1 MKRVLCVCLGNICRS
16 PLAEGIL
23 KAKAQELN
31 VPMEIASAGTAGYH
45 IGSRAEKRSEKL
57 GKRHNV
63 DISNHK
69 AQKFKAEHF
78 DEFEIILVMDQMN
91 YSDVSSVA
99 RNSEDLK
106 KIKLYL
112 IEEDVEDPYYGEE
125 DGFEKMYHILE
136 SKADHWIRTALQ

>member
-1 MKRVLCVCLGNICRS
+1 MKRVICVCLGNICRS

-31 VPMEIASAGTAGYH
+31 VPLEIASAGTAGYH
-45 IGSRAEKRSEKL
+45 IGSRADKRSEKV

-91 YSDVSSVA
+91 YSDVSSLA
-99 RNSEDLK
+99 RSSEDLK
-106 KIKLYL
+106 KINIYL

-136 SKADHWIRTALQ
+136 SKAEHWIRTALQ

>member
-23 KAKAQELN
+23 KAKAQELH
-31 VPMEIASAGTAGYH
+31 VSVDIASAGTAGYH
-45 IGSRAEKRSEKL
+45 IGSRADKRSENV
-57 GKRHNV
+57 GKRYKV

-78 DEFEIILVMDQMN
+78 DEFDIILVMDRMN
-91 YSDVSSVA
+91 YSDVSSLA
-99 RNSEDLK
+99 RNTEDLK

-112 IEEDVEDPYYGEE
+112 HEEDVEDPYYGKE

-136 SKADHWIRTALQ
+136 SKAEHWIKTALQ

>member
-23 KAKAQELN
+23 KAKAQELHVN
-31 VPMEIASAGTAGYH
+31 VDIASAGTAGYH
-45 IGSRAEKRSEKL
+45 IGSRADKRSENI
-57 GKRHNV
+57 GKRYKV
-63 DISNHK
+63 DISNHQ

-78 DEFEIILVMDQMN
+78 DEFDIILVMDRMN
-91 YSDVSSVA
+91 YSDVSSLA
-99 RNSEDLK
+99 RNTEDLK

-112 IEEDVEDPYYGEE
+112 LEEDVEDPYYGKE

-136 SKADHWIRTALQ
+136 SKAEHWIKTALQ

>member
-1 MKRVLCVCLGNICRS
+1 MKRVICVCLGNICRS

-31 VPMEIASAGTAGYH
+31 VPLEIASAGTAGYH
-45 IGSRAEKRSEKL
+45 IGSRADKRSEKV
-57 GKRHNV
+57 GKRHTV

>member
-1 MKRVLCVCLGNICRS
+1 MKRVICVCLGNICRS

-31 VPMEIASAGTAGYH
+31 VPLEIASAGTAGYH
-45 IGSRAEKRSEKL
+45 IGSRADKRSEKV

-69 AQKFKAEHF
+69 AQKFKADHF

-91 YSDVSSVA
+91 YSDVSSLA
-99 RNSEDLK
+99 RSSEDLK
-106 KIKLYL
+106 KINLYL

-136 SKADHWIRTALQ
+136 SKAEHWIRTALQ

>member
-23 KAKAQELN
+23 KAKAEELLVN
-31 VPMEIASAGTAGYH
+31 VGIASAGTAGYH
-45 IGSRAEKRSEKL
+45 VGHRADKRSENV
-57 GKRHNV
+57 GKRYNV

-69 AQKFKAEHF
+69 AQKFKVEHF
-78 DEFEIILVMDQMN
+78 DEFEIILVMDRMN
-91 YSDVSSVA
+91 YRDVSALA
-99 RNSEDLK
+99 RNKEDLN

-112 IEEDVEDPYYGEE
+112 LEEDVEDPYYGED

-136 SKADHWIRTALQ
+136 SKAEHWIRTALQ

>member
-1 MKRVLCVCLGNICRS
+1 MKRLLCVCLGNICRS

-23 KAKAQELN
+23 KAKAQELQ
-31 VPMEIASAGTAGYH
+31 VAVGVASAGTAGYH
-45 IGSRAEKRSEKL
+45 IGSRADKRSENV
-57 GKRHNV
+57 GKRYNV
-63 DISNHK
+63 DITNHK
-69 AQKFKAEHF
+69 AQKFKVEHF
-78 DEFEIILVMDQMN
+78 DEFDIILVMDQMN
-91 YSDVSSVA
+91 YSDVSSLA

-136 SKADHWIRTALQ
+136 SKAEHWIRTALQ

>member
-23 KAKAQELN
+23 KAKAQELQ
-31 VPMEIASAGTAGYH
+31 VSVGIASAGTAGYH
-45 IGSRAEKRSEKL
+45 IGSRADKRSENV
-57 GKRHNV
+57 GKRYNV

-69 AQKFKAEHF
+69 AQKFKAKHF
-78 DEFEIILVMDQMN
+78 DEFDIILVMDQMN
-91 YSDVSSVA
+91 FRDVSSLA

-112 IEEDVEDPYYGEE
+112 IEEDVEDPYYGKE

-136 SKADHWIRTALQ
+136 SKAEHWIRTALQ

>member
-1 MKRVLCVCLGNICRS
+1 MKRVICVCLGNICRS

-31 VPMEIASAGTAGYH
+31 VPLEIASAGTAGYH
-45 IGSRAEKRSEKL
+45 IGSRADKRSEKV

-91 YSDVSSVA
+91 YSDVSSLA
-99 RNSEDLK
+99 RSSEDLK
-106 KIKLYL
+106 KINLYL

>member
-1 MKRVLCVCLGNICRS
+1 MKRVICVCLGNICRS

-31 VPMEIASAGTAGYH
+31 VPLEIASAGTAGYH
-45 IGSRAEKRSEKL
+45 IGSRADKRSEKV

-91 YSDVSSVA
+91 YSDVSSLA
-99 RNSEDLK
+99 RSSEDLK
-106 KIKLYL
+106 KINLYL

-136 SKADHWIRTALQ
+136 SKAEHWIRTALQ

>member
-1 MKRVLCVCLGNICRS
+1 MKRVICVCLGNICRS

-31 VPMEIASAGTAGYH
+31 VPLEIASAGTAGYH
-45 IGSRAEKRSEKL
+45 IGSRADKRSEKV

-91 YSDVSSVA
+91 YSDVSSLA
-99 RNSEDLK
+99 RSSEDLK
-106 KIKLYL
+106 KIKLYH

>member
-23 KAKAQELN
+23 KAKAQELQ
-31 VPMEIASAGTAGYH
+31 VSVGIASAGTAGYH
-45 IGSRAEKRSEKL
+45 IGSRADKRSENV
-57 GKRHNV
+57 GKRYNI
-63 DISNHK
+63 DISNHM
-69 AQKFKAEHF
+69 AQKFKVEHF
-78 DEFEIILVMDQMN
+78 DEFDIILVMDQMN
-91 YSDVSSVA
+91 YSDVSSLA

-136 SKADHWIRTALQ
+136 SKAEYWIRTALQ